1 MCNGSSCLNIVLMNL
16 SMCVL
21 RAQALSQ
28 KKKNSSG
35 LQNVVWIRKNVCT
48 YLTSRYLKVC
58 LTNWDKIGDSL
69 SNINMVAYEVNPS
82 LQNLE

>member
-28 KKKNSSG
+28 KKKKQ
-35 LQNVVWIRKNVCT
+35 LRLTKRCMDKEECV
-48 YLTSRYLKVC
+48 YLF
-58 LTNWDKIGDSL
+58 D
-69 SNINMVAYEVNPS
+69 
-82 LQNLE
+82 Q